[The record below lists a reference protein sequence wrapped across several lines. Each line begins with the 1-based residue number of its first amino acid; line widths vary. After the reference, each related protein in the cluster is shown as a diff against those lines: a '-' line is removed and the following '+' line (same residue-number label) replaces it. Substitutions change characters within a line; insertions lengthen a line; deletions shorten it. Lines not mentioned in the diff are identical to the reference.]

1 MSRSFGR
8 SRAACR
14 MRSSAGDML
23 VRLCV
28 RGMLCWPAF
37 PLVSPLGS
45 TGSAAASAALF
56 VGFIATMGES
66 DFLPPCI
73 EDFGLMAFSSRARRR
88 CLTDMQDIPVLV
100 QRAYAH
106 AGVSDRAELVG
117 GLRWRPRPYGLPP
130 CSRRRRSGVYFRG
143 SMASLNAPLST
154 LHDGPHGPP
163 RMTRGRC
170 RSLDVHRLGLSP

>member
-28 RGMLCWPAF
+28 RDMLCWPAF

-45 TGSAAASAALF
+45 TGSAAASAVLF
-56 VGFIATMGES
+56 VGFIATMEES

-73 EDFGLMAFSSRARRR
+73 EDFGLMAFPPRARRR

-117 GLRWRPRPYGLPP
+117 GLR
-130 CSRRRRSGVYFRG
+130 
-143 SMASLNAPLST
+143 
-154 LHDGPHGPP
+154 
-163 RMTRGRC
+163 
-170 RSLDVHRLGLSP
+170 